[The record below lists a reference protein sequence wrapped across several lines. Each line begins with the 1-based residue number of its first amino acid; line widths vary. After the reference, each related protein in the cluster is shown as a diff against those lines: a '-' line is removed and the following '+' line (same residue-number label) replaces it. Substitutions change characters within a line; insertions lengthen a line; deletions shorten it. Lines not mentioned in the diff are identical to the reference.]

1 MNDSITNLTDDLFE
15 EEAKHSNLVPAV
27 EKTVHILG
35 LLETHEHGLSL
46 SEISRE
52 LKLPK
57 TTAFRILATLKH
69 FDFVEQENDR
79 GSFTLGPRLL
89 VLANS
94 VREKLSLNKI
104 ALPFMEQLTRETGE
118 TSKLAVLKNDQALV
132 IARVKSTKEMSI
144 TTEVG
149 KRFPLH
155 AGGASKVLLA
165 HLPETEIDRII
176 GNGLT
181 KYTPN
186 TIAVPDK
193 LKESLDAIVRQ
204 GFSEDSEEYIEGI
217 RALACPVF
225 DSRGRVV
232 AALSIPYLATK
243 GNAEKRKDLLVHL
256 FSAAR
261 DISEALGHGKGY

>member
-1 MNDSITNLTDDLFE
+1 V
-15 EEAKHSNLVPAV
+15 A
-27 EKTVHILG
+27 
-35 LLETHEHGLSL
+35 
-46 SEISRE
+46 R
-52 LKLPK
+52 
-57 TTAFRILATLKH
+57 
-69 FDFVEQENDR
+69 
-79 GSFTLGPRLL
+79 
-89 VLANS
+89 
-94 VREKLSLNKI
+94 
-104 ALPFMEQLTRETGE
+104 
-118 TSKLAVLKNDQALV
+118 LKNDQALV

-149 KRFPLH
+149 KCFPLH

-165 HLPETEIDRII
+165 HLPEPEIDRII

-186 TIAVPDK
+186 TIADPAK

-204 GFSEDSEEYIEGI
+204 GFSEDGEEYIEGI

-243 GNAEKRKDLLVHL
+243 GNAEKRKELLVHL